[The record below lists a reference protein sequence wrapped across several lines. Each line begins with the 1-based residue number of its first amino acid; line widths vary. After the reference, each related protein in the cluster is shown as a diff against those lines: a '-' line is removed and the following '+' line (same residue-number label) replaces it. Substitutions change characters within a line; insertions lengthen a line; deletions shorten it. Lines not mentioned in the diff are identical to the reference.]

1 MQHTKKTVHDLSI
14 TFHCSLPCYSTI
26 FRTSPSSR
34 SSSKTKAAYM
44 ITLSVPLHLLQSALL
59 FFFRHLLIKQIW
71 FFHTLLTVLRGL
83 DLDLEWSLP
92 LDVDLERFLSE
103 LLERRRELL
112 EWWWD
117 LLEWWWDPLEWWW
130 DPLEWWRDS
139 FSSRRLLLELS
150 GISIPFSAAIY
161 ALSDRRSRDR
171 LVGVVRIIDIDLYF
185 TKHLITLSLCSIWNE
200 TMHPSQRI
208 LALDV
213 MRNSLAKE
221 RTSEPFSCSSK
232 AIMLLS
238 FFNCFALSFSLS
250 IFSW

>member
-130 DPLEWWRDS
+130 DPLEWWWDS

-161 ALSDRRSRDR
+161 AINYKLK
-171 LVGVVRIIDIDLYF
+171 G
-185 TKHLITLSLCSIWNE
+185 
-200 TMHPSQRI
+200 I
-208 LALDV
+208 LAW
-213 MRNSLAKE
+213 
-221 RTSEPFSCSSK
+221 FSSK
-232 AIMLLS
+232 TRDSTSDAFSSQSPSSEWQSGDPHWRDGTLL
-238 FFNCFALSFSLS
+238 
-250 IFSW
+250 